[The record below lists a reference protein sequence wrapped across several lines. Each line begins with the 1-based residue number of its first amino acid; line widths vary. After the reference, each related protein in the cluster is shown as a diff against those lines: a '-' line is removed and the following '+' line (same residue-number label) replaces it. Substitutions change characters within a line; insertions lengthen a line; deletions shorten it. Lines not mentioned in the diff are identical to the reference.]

1 MIKVIS
7 YYLLNFQLWK
17 FKSFLLKSKYNRIE
31 RELYKQE
38 DGQSYRMLFIEFP
51 MMKFRIFKSFLL
63 RRNIITKWLNDQ
75 EDDGTIKAVT
85 KINQGVASRFLRII
99 SKQSILVIEIGRQ
112 IEGKHN
118 FSHSVVRTM
127 KNPVRFLADNWLRF
141 VYPSTFRL
149 SFLRYGQIFSSNI
162 SRTGS
167 SFEERGNSVET
178 GGNRQTWDY
187 RSTWQRY

>member
-63 RRNIITKWLNDQ
+63 RRNVITKWLNDQ
-75 EDDGTIKAVT
+75 EDDGIIKAVT

-99 SKQSILVIEIGRQ
+99 SKQSILVIKIGRQ
-112 IEGKHN
+112 IERKHN

-127 KNPVRFLADNWLRF
+127 KNPVTPKGFCLIIGFDSYIYQLSASPSSGMDKYFLL
-141 VYPSTFRL
+141 
-149 SFLRYGQIFSSNI
+149 I
-162 SRTGS
+162 SRGRVLPLRS
-167 SFEERGNSVET
+167 EEI
-178 GGNRQTWDY
+178 Q
-187 RSTWQRY
+187 